1 MSWRSTCPGPR
12 SVSVV
17 LVSILA
23 FVACGPERPAD
34 TVQGSPP
41 ASRAGESVESATGA
55 DTAPASAVRL
65 KPGSQ
70 QPVEPVGEYPFENFN
85 LPDDGEADRPV
96 VRHELRIE
104 NRLTHV
110 IVVAATAGA
119 APVVLDS
126 LDPGEVVRLDV
137 EAPADRLVLQWQTT
151 DGSASG
157 TRLVEALADSVQVV
171 RIEVVPGPG

>member
-1 MSWRSTCPGPR
+1 MSWRSTCPGSR
-12 SVSVV
+12 SVSMV

-34 TVQGSPP
+34 SVQGSPP
-41 ASRAGESVESATGA
+41 AS
-55 DTAPASAVRL
+55 AVRPN
-65 KPGSQ
+65 PGSQ

-104 NRLTHV
+104 NRLKHV

-119 APVVLDS
+119 APVVLES
-126 LDPGEVVRLDV
+126 LDPGEFVRLDV